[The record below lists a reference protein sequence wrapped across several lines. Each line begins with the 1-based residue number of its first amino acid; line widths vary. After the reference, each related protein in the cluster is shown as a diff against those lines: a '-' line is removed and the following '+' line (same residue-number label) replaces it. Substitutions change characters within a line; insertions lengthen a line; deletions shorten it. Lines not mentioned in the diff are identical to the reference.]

1 MVGAITAHVMVF
13 VLAHIFEIP
22 LNLLHELLE
31 LDLTRP
37 IDMTLVGLMDLF
49 SCSCRQVPVSP

>member
-37 IDMTLVGLMDLF
+37 IDMTL
-49 SCSCRQVPVSP
+49 